1 MSYEPVDQIPLQ
13 DLSSATTPDT
23 MEDESDHSD
32 TSEVFT
38 EINNYTS
45 KRSDVE
51 DFLSDPNFQQTF
63 LRFQGTRTISKRM
76 CLVMSILMFVVWLI
90 ALIVYSEGNAQK
102 VASGVWHGSATTQ
115 VLLLNRNVTLNAFL
129 SQNANVTFD
138 TYRKGRYFPDYKVI
152 RWLTRTQFPKDDSYA
167 VNGYYLATEGSEVV
181 IRKANSDYR
190 LVILEN
196 TVFEYGNDFFNLA
209 DLVLN
214 PGARADDASAFH
226 VIRSDITR
234 QWRHSSYSLFW
245 LWQPISGNLI
255 PIQPPGS
262 EPDRLEKL
270 HFVEFSPSGE
280 YLIFGYNQDLFA
292 MGVASHAIA
301 VLTNADSRNIFNGK
315 PDWVYEEEV
324 VADEKMIWWSPDLKK
339 LVFASIDDTDVA
351 DYQFSFYVKSP
362 EEVASSFDER
372 DLNQYPV
379 QAFVKY
385 PKPGTNNPL
394 VSLQVFDVDEQTITR
409 IEGLSDEYIGEDF
422 ILNDATW
429 IGSCLLL
436 KLTDRTSTILEKK
449 LILSSDNSVKLISR
463 QDTSEF
469 KGWIEKAQPIVLVR
483 HGDTVKYLEKVVVD
497 NLVQLALF
505 DLADSENY
513 SKLLGPI
520 HYESAIAY
528 YDADNSVYG
537 MWGTNNEVFFGLV
550 SIEDGLKRVIA
561 KDGKFLPSFSPDG
574 HFVELNYDGPLE
586 PWQKL
591 INVADFGEDVD
602 LDSYVLIS
610 DVKTLSNTLSITNVP
625 TRMQTKVKVGH
636 GNDVMELNMIEIF
649 PPNFDPTRKHPL
661 LVNAYGGPGSTNVDA
676 GFLIDFHEV
685 VSSELNAVVLLIDPR
700 GTGSDDW
707 NLKQWAYKK
716 LGYWEPRDLT
726 AIVQDYIKINNYV
739 DDKRTALWGWS
750 YGGFTTLKTLEFD
763 GGQVFK
769 YGMAVA
775 PVTNWMFYDSIY
787 TERYMKSP
795 KENENYDKM
804 SQISEFKKFSDVQ
817 RFLIMHGTAD
827 DNVHIQN
834 SLWLLDRFDMESVEN
849 YDMHF
854 FPDSDHSIYYHNAN
868 VIVYDKLLKWLEKA
882 FKGAYD

>member
-13 DLSSATTPDT
+13 DLSSTTTPDT

-32 TSEVFT
+32 TSEMFT

-45 KRSDVE
+45 KRSDLE
-51 DFLSDPNFQQTF
+51 DFLSDPNFQQMF
-63 LRFQGTRTISKRM
+63 LRFQGTRTITKRM
-76 CLVMSILMFVVWLI
+76 CVVMSILMFAIWLI

-129 SQNANVTFD
+129 PQNANVTFD
-138 TYRKGRYFPDYKVI
+138 TYRKGLYFPDYKVI

-190 LVILEN
+190 LVLLEN
-196 TVFEYGNDFFNLA
+196 TVFEYGNNFFNLA

-292 MGVASHAIA
+292 MGVASKAIA
-301 VLTNADSRNIFNGK
+301 VLTNSDSRNIFNGK

-394 VSLQVFDVDEQTITR
+394 ISLQVFDVDEQTITR

-429 IGSCLLL
+429 IGSSLLL

-449 LILSSDNSVKLISR
+449 LILSSDNSVKFISR

-469 KGWIEKAQPIVLVR
+469 NGWIEKSQPIVLVR

-520 HYESAIAY
+520 HYESAVAY
-528 YDADNSVYG
+528 DDVDNSVFG
-537 MWGTNNEVFFGLV
+537 MWGTNNEVLFGLV

-561 KDGKFLPSFSPDG
+561 NDGKFLPYFSPDG

-602 LDSYVLIS
+602 LDHYTLIS
-610 DVKTLSNTLSITNVP
+610 DVKTLSNTLSFTNVP
-625 TRMQTKVKVGH
+625 TRVQTKVKVGH
-636 GNDVMELNMIEIF
+636 GKDAVELNMIEIF

-707 NLKQWAYKK
+707 NLKQWAYEK

-795 KENENYDKM
+795 KENENYDKI
-804 SQISEFKKFSDVQ
+804 SQISDFKKFSDVQ